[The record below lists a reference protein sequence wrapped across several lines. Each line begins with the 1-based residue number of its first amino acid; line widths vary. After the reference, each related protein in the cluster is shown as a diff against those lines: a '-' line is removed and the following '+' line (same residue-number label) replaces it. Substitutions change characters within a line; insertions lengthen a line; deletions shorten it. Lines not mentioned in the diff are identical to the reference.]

1 MEKAFAPGYDP
12 ALELATHPIKQR
24 QEVKEE
30 LDELTFNIGGTQQP
44 TTSDGHLRRREQDWI
59 ERIVH
64 GAKTGHYYVLLG
76 PKVRA
81 VSIYQYFADRF
92 YFQGSGKATMIFD
105 AMQLNQAEGV
115 AVCDAHPNLDVF
127 RLRLGRALNYEY
139 NEDSQTGLFQRRDPK
154 EGKESMTCH

>member
-12 ALELATHPIKQR
+12 ALELATHPIKQQ

-30 LDELTFNIGGTQQP
+30 LDELTFNIGGTQP

-81 VSIYQYFADRF
+81 VSIYQHFADR
-92 YFQGSGKATMIFD
+92 SIF
-105 AMQLNQAEGV
+105 
-115 AVCDAHPNLDVF
+115 
-127 RLRLGRALNYEY
+127 RALEKP
-139 NEDSQTGLFQRRDPK
+139 L
-154 EGKESMTCH
+154 